1 MPRHASVISRQ
12 LWLVCK
18 TTTCTCTCMRI
29 DPRWSDFGI
38 RMRHRCALSKWSA
51 TDVLRIKH
59 SRNSEILFY
68 LCCTERIQSKIE
80 PIFAFHSADEG
91 HALVALKRHTAPS
104 TSISARWQEDTSPP
118 PSPPPLSVKSN
129 SVDETS
135 LQCRVFVGW
144 WPVIIGTHGMLL
156 RQIALKVTRAE
167 VDKII

>member
-1 MPRHASVISRQ
+1 
-12 LWLVCK
+12 
-18 TTTCTCTCMRI
+18 MRI

-104 TSISARWQEDTSPP
+104 TSSGARWQEGTSHAALTAPRHTAPSTSSGARWQEGTSPATLTA
-118 PSPPPLSVKSN
+118 PLSVKSN

-135 LQCRVFVGW
+135 LQWRVFAGW
-144 WPVIIGTHGMLL
+144 WPVVIGMLL
-156 RQIALKVTRAE
+156 RQIALEVTRAE